1 MIPIWESARVPFTL
15 VVLLPLWGTGWMVTL
30 QPDWLAVDGFF
41 QLSCGLNSRA
51 CLVGVADLALVAQA
65 PRPLLLSLMASPL
78 FYSLAH
84 PFYCTV
90 GDLGV

>member
-30 QPDWLAVDGFF
+30 QPDRLAVDGF
-41 QLSCGLNSRA
+41 QLSCGLISRA

-65 PRPLLLSLMASPL
+65 SRPLLPSLMTPPL
-78 FYSLAH
+78 LYSLVH